1 MSAVLIAVLAFACAF
16 VALYAQSIARRV
28 VALGVVTVAVAG
40 CYLELGAPLL
50 AALQV
55 LLYAGGLVVLFG
67 LAIGTTGGVSEEK
80 LGNRPATIVGGILA
94 LAILLAGLDVMPAV
108 GQIPLGATPVDVDLA
123 RTITER
129 PLAFEG
135 IGLVVLVSVIGSLAL
150 LRGRREA

>member
-1 MSAVLIAVLAFACAF
+1 
-16 VALYAQSIARRV
+16 
-28 VALGVVTVAVAG
+28 
-40 CYLELGAPLL
+40 
-50 AALQV
+50 
-55 LLYAGGLVVLFG
+55 LYAGGLVVLFG

-80 LGNRPATIVGGILA
+80 LGNRPSTIVGGILA

-129 PLAFEG
+129 PIAFEG